1 MPLRLSPA
9 SFRLRLQPRG
19 ELFLSL
25 LAIGLAVALP
35 AVALV
40 WTTVRALDR
49 DRRDGSQELQALHR
63 LRLEEA
69 LRTLEA
75 TLQAS
80 AARAGGRPPVSAPE
94 AAAAFRSLLGEGA
107 PPAASE
113 GTVDRVPRPAPAGA
127 SPSAS
132 SVPDRLPFPG
142 NLPIPDSLL
151 ILAADG
157 SPLYPAPAV
166 GSLNPPEA
174 DVRGEALVGAFHQ
187 RLLIRPMSDA
197 YLGLAAQFIDERLE
211 QSRSPSGRLYLPGI
225 QLAALRQMSPD
236 DPRFRPTLEAL
247 AARVVRHGAPLMPAS
262 QRLFLW
268 RELRKLGSTEALPTE
283 RAEVLG
289 LEVAQ
294 ALTGPPPR
302 DHPTSIAVRPSD
314 DAPGDA
320 VWLLPAPGGGVVWL
334 HRRERFH
341 QALEARLNRS
351 LEPLGYRAQ
360 LVSPADEPASVPRLP
375 GHTPGHSPV
384 HTPGQASATL
394 QASLG
399 SVLPGWDLR
408 LDASVATASHI
419 QAARRQAAFQVA
431 SAASA
436 VLLGA
441 VLTFLAIR
449 RFLQRVRLAEVR
461 HDFLTTVSHE
471 LRTPMTS
478 IRMLIDAL
486 VADPDPQPDRTRSYL
501 EVVSRETTRLGRLVD
516 DYLTFA
522 RLERGGMNYD
532 FQPTAPEAV
541 VEAAVRSVGPRLASP
556 DCDFRTELSVDL
568 PRVRADAPSL
578 TTALL
583 NLLENAHKYT
593 GAHKRILLTVARSG
607 DTVAFTVTDN
617 GRGFDP
623 RHRDR
628 IFEKFHRLDAAGGP
642 VTGAGLGLHI
652 VKSIVE
658 AHGGRVEVETTPGE
672 GSRFA
677 LHVPVI
683 PDEAPRSDDSPEPPR
698 PR

>member
-1 MPLRLSPA
+1 MPLRLTTAP
-9 SFRLRLQPRG
+9 FRLRLRPRG

-25 LAIGLAVALP
+25 VAIGLAVALP

-63 LRLEEA
+63 FRLEEA
-69 LRTLEA
+69 LRTLGDDLKA
-75 TLQAS
+75 C
-80 AARAGGRPPVSAPE
+80 AARAGGRPPVPAPE
-94 AAAAFRSLLGEGA
+94 AAAAFRSLLGDEA
-107 PPAASE
+107 PSPPSD
-113 GTVDRVPRPAPAGA
+113 GTGDRVPGPAPAGVGRA
-127 SPSAS
+127 AS
-132 SVPDRLPFPG
+132 SVPEA
-142 NLPIPDSLL
+142 LPIPDSLL
-151 ILAADG
+151 VLAADG
-157 SPLYPAPAV
+157 APLYPAPAI

-174 DVRGEALVGAFHQ
+174 DVRGEALVSAFHKS
-187 RLLIRPMSDA
+187 LLTRPMSDA
-197 YLGLAAQFIDERLE
+197 YLGLAAQLVEQRLE
-211 QSRSPSGRLYLPGI
+211 GSRSPSGRLYLPGI
-225 QLAALRQMSPD
+225 QLAALRHMSPE

-268 RELRKLGSTEALPTE
+268 RELRRLGSTEDLPTE

-289 LEVAQ
+289 LGVAEVLA
-294 ALTGPPPR
+294 AHPLR
-302 DHPTSIAVRPSD
+302 DRRTSVTVRLSEDTP
-314 DAPGDA
+314 AEA

-334 HRRERFH
+334 HRRERLH
-341 QALEARLNRS
+341 RELEARLNRS
-351 LEPLGYRAQ
+351 LQAIGYQARIVPQ
-360 LVSPADEPASVPRLP
+360 VDEPAAVPQARAQDP
-375 GHTPGHSPV
+375 GQTPGV
-384 HTPGQASATL
+384 L

-399 SVLPGWDLR
+399 PVLPGWELR
-408 LDASVATASHI
+408 LDASVATAS
-419 QAARRQAAFQVA
+419 QARVARRQAAFQVA
-431 SAASA
+431 SAVSA

-449 RFLQRVRLAEVR
+449 RFLRRVRLAEVR

-486 VADPDPQPDRTRSYL
+486 VADPDPRPDRTRSYL
-501 EVVSRETTRLGRLVD
+501 EVVSRETMRLGRLVD

-541 VEAAVRSVGPRLASP
+541 VEAAVRSVGPRFASP
-556 DCDFRTELSVDL
+556 GCDFRTEVSADL

-593 GAHKRILLTVARSG
+593 GADKRILLTVTRSG
-607 DTVAFTVTDN
+607 DTVSFAVTDN

-628 IFEKFHRLDAAGGP
+628 IFEKFHRLEASGGP

-658 AHGGRVEVETTPGE
+658 AHGGRVEVETTPGQ

-683 PDEAPRSDDSPEPPR
+683 PDEAPEPLR

>member
-1 MPLRLSPA
+1 MPFSLSPA
-9 SFRLRLQPRG
+9 SLGLRLQPRG

-35 AVALV
+35 TVALV
-40 WTTVRALDR
+40 WTTIRALDR

-63 LRLEEA
+63 FRLQEA
-69 LRTLEA
+69 LQTLEA
-75 TLQAS
+75 DLEAC
-80 AARAGGRPPVSAPE
+80 AARAGERPPVSAPE
-94 AAAAFRSLLGEGA
+94 AAAIFRSLLGEGA
-107 PPAASE
+107 PPTPRG
-113 GTVDRVPRPAPAGA
+113 GTGDAIHRVPRL
-127 SPSAS
+127 
-132 SVPDRLPFPG
+132 PDRLPV
-142 NLPIPDSLL
+142 PDSLL
-151 ILAADG
+151 VLAADG
-157 SPLYPAPAV
+157 APLYPAPAI

-174 DVRGEALVGAFHQ
+174 DVRAEALVGAFHQ
-187 RLLIRPMSDA
+187 RLLTRPMSDA
-197 YLGLAAQFIDERLE
+197 YLGLAAEFIDQRLE
-211 QSRSPSGRLYLPGI
+211 GSRSPSGRLYLPGI
-225 QLAALRQMSPD
+225 QLAALRQMSPE

-268 RELRKLGSTEALPTE
+268 HELRKLGSTEELPTGP
-283 RAEVLG
+283 AEVLG
-289 LEVAQ
+289 LGVAQ
-294 ALTGPPPR
+294 ALAGHPLR
-302 DHPTSIAVRPSD
+302 DRPTSVTVRPSD
-314 DAPGDA
+314 DAPGEA

-341 QALEARLNRS
+341 RELEAHINQS
-351 LEPLGYRAQ
+351 LEPLGYQARLVSQAAEPATVPQARAQ
-360 LVSPADEPASVPRLP
+360 AP
-375 GHTPGHSPV
+375 GEAPG
-384 HTPGQASATL
+384 AL

-399 SVLPGWDLR
+399 PVLPGWDLR
-408 LDASVATASHI
+408 LDASAATAS
-419 QAARRQAAFQVA
+419 QARVARRQAAFQVA

-486 VADPDPQPDRTRSYL
+486 VADPDPQPERTRSYL
-501 EVVSRETTRLGRLVD
+501 EVVSRETMRLGRLVD

-532 FQPTAPEAV
+532 FQPTAPETV
-541 VEAAVRSVGPRLASP
+541 VEAAVRSVGSRFDSP
-556 DCDFRTELSVDL
+556 GCDFRTEVSADL

-593 GAHKRILLTVARSG
+593 GAHKRILLTVTRSG
-607 DTVAFTVTDN
+607 DTVCFAVTDN

-623 RHRDR
+623 RHRAR
-628 IFEKFHRLDAAGGP
+628 IFEKFHRLEASGGP

-652 VKSIVE
+652 VKSIVD
-658 AHGGRVEVETTPGE
+658 AHGGRVEVETAPGE

-677 LHVPVI
+677 LHVPVV
-683 PDEAPRSDDSPEPPR
+683 PDEVLRSDDPTDSHR

>member
-9 SFRLRLQPRG
+9 SLGLRLKPRG

-63 LRLEEA
+63 FRLEEA
-69 LRTLEA
+69 LRALESDLKA
-75 TLQAS
+75 C
-80 AARAGGRPPVSAPE
+80 AARAGERRPVAAPE
-94 AAAAFRSLLGEGA
+94 AAAVFRQLLGDGA
-107 PPAASE
+107 PATSRGGLGDAVQQGPPGDSNPDDSS
-113 GTVDRVPRPAPAGA
+113 GVPG
-127 SPSAS
+127 SPVSG
-132 SVPDRLPFPG
+132 SV
-142 NLPIPDSLL
+142 PDSLL
-151 ILAADG
+151 VLAADG
-157 SPLYPAPAV
+157 TPLYPAPAI

-174 DVRGEALVGAFHQ
+174 DVRGEALMSAFHQ
-187 RLLIRPMSDA
+187 RLLTQPMSDA
-197 YLGLAAQFIDERLE
+197 YLALAAQWVEQRLE
-211 QSRSPSGRLYLPGI
+211 GSRSPSGRLYLPGI
-225 QLAALRQMSPD
+225 QWAALRQMSPE
-236 DPRFRPTLEAL
+236 DPRFGPTLESL

-268 RELRKLGSTEALPTE
+268 RELRKLGSVADLPTE

-289 LEVAQ
+289 LGVAQ
-294 ALTGPPPR
+294 ALAG
-302 DHPTSIAVRPSD
+302 HPSSDRRSTLQVRLSD
-314 DAPGDA
+314 EAPLEA

-334 HRRERFH
+334 HRRERLH
-341 QALEARLNRS
+341 RELEARLNRS
-351 LEPLGYRAQ
+351 LEPMGYQAR
-360 LVSPADEPASVPRLP
+360 LVSSADAPPAAREARVP
-375 GHTPGHSPV
+375 GV
-384 HTPGQASATL
+384 L

-399 SVLPGWDLR
+399 TVLPGWDLR
-408 LDASVATASHI
+408 LDATVATAS
-419 QAARRQAAFQVA
+419 QARAARRQATFQVA
-431 SAASA
+431 SAVSA
-436 VLLGA
+436 VVLGA
-441 VLTFLAIR
+441 VLAFLAIR
-449 RFLQRVRLAEVR
+449 RFLRRVRLAEVR

-486 VADPDPQPDRTRSYL
+486 VADPEPQPERTRSYL
-501 EVVSRETTRLGRLVD
+501 QVVSRETSRLGRLVD

-522 RLERGGMNYD
+522 RLERGAMNYD

-541 VEAAVRSVGPRLASP
+541 VEAAVRSIGPRLASP
-556 DCDFRTELSVDL
+556 GCDFRTEVPADL

-593 GAHKRILLTVARSG
+593 GTDKRILLTVTRCG
-607 DTVAFTVTDN
+607 PTVRFAVTDN

-628 IFEKFHRLDAAGGP
+628 IFEKFHRLEGSGGP

-658 AHGGRVEVETTPGE
+658 AHGGSVEVETTPGE

-677 LHVPVI
+677 FRIPVV
-683 PDEAPRSDDSPEPPR
+683 PDEPLRSDDSR
-698 PR
+698 